1 MRMWPTASWPLNGQE
16 ALNWTSQWVPKS
28 CSIPARG
35 AATCTGSSV
44 SPFDVPRKTTGLSL
58 PVFGTWTDW
67 QFANEDDYNSLID
80 GWSGDSPLDWLH
92 RNVGFATTT
101 MSPENDKNRLSGH
114 MWLGDSFRPGT
125 FGLYVYR
132 ANLSEPDKPGPHIF
146 FQRAAMPNAP
156 CDTSASGRSCKEN
169 PASINY
175 SDIRNNYTGQ
185 MLLWRQVTPGDYW
198 WP

>member
-1 MRMWPTASWPLNGQE
+1 
-16 ALNWTSQWVPKS
+16 
-28 CSIPARG
+28 
-35 AATCTGSSV
+35 
-44 SPFDVPRKTTGLSL
+44 
-58 PVFGTWTDW
+58 VFGTWTDW
-67 QFANEDDYNSLID
+67 QFANEDDYKSLID
-80 GWSGDSPLDWLH
+80 GWSGDSPLEWLH

-146 FQRAAMPNAP
+146 FTRAAMPSAP

-185 MLLWRQVTPGDYW
+185 MLLWRQARPATTGGPSGLAL
-198 WP
+198 PSFTRARRRTRRTRPSLPARTRR